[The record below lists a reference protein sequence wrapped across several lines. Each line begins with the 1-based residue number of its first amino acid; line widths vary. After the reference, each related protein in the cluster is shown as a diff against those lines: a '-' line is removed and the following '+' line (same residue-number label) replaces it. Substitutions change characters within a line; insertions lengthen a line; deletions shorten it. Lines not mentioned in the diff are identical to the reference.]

1 MTYAVK
7 VMLAQD
13 DWIYITRNDSKHC
26 WDLKPELFANKK
38 LAYGFAIQ
46 WRLKGK
52 GQQVKVVKYD
62 ES

>member
-26 WDLKPELFANKK
+26 WDLKQNCLLIRNWHTDLPNNGALKEEAN
-38 LAYGFAIQ
+38 
-46 WRLKGK
+46 R
-52 GQQVKVVKYD
+52 
-62 ES
+62 